1 MTGSLTPMPTTPTQ
15 VVKGCV
21 TGTVP
26 ITFAGYEGNNST
38 VCITPG
44 ARLRLTVVDDGYGS
58 VDPLRV
64 TPKNTATVASTTDS
78 KTGDVHALVTPTGTA
93 PFCLSTELNPTS
105 PTAAVF
111 IWRLCVTVRMRSS

>member
-1 MTGSLTPMPTTPTQ
+1 MSARLAPVTPVLMTGSLTPMPT
-15 VVKGCV
+15 
-21 TGTVP
+21 
-26 ITFAGYEGNNST
+26 
-38 VCITPG
+38 
-44 ARLRLTVVDDGYGS
+44 
-58 VDPLRV
+58 
-64 TPKNTATVASTTDS
+64 TATVASTTDS